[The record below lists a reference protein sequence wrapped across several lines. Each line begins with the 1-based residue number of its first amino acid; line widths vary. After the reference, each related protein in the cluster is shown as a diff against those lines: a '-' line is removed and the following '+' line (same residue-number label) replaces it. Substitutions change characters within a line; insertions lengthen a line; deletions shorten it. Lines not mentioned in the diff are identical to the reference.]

1 MTLCVELNFAQS
13 FLLNKKV
20 EFEPSFL
27 PIGKLGKKTSPVDC
41 EITLENYFFEP
52 KIKFTQTAAWHGI
65 RVELC
70 QLKHLLRYQPH
81 RAVRSIC
88 ERRFKISEVRE
99 SFTDDSLMC
108 GEEATLSRRRLSGEN
123 LLCTFS
129 IPKSGGIGLRM
140 AVNYLFPLKSSN
152 NPPSIKYLFHFSI
165 PKSRRI
171 ELHMAVNYLFPPKIL

>member
-1 MTLCVELNFAQS
+1 MT
-13 FLLNKKV
+13 
-20 EFEPSFL
+20 
-27 PIGKLGKKTSPVDC
+27 
-41 EITLENYFFEP
+41 
-52 KIKFTQTAAWHGI
+52 WHKSQDY
-65 RVELC
+65 VN
-70 QLKHLLRYQPH
+70 QLVHRYQPH

-108 GEEATLSRRRLSGEN
+108 GEEAALSLRRLSGEN

-129 IPKSGGIGLRM
+129 IPKSGGIGVRM

-152 NPPSIKYLFHFSI
+152 NPPNTKYLFYFSI

-171 ELHMAVNYLFPPKIL
+171 ELHMAVNLSFLAQNKQQPAKHKTSFRPTSLLSF